1 MPSREA
7 ILATLRDHA
16 AELRASGLVH
26 LRLFGSVARD
36 EATSGSDIDL
46 LTDFAPGTRVSLLT
60 LSGLRLQLSDLL
72 GAEVDLSS
80 STALKEAVRTR
91 AQREAVHVF

>member
-1 MPSREA
+1 MPPREL

-16 AELRASGLVH
+16 AELRAAGLLH
-26 LRLFGSVARD
+26 LRLFGSVARN

-46 LTDFAPGTRVSLLT
+46 LADFAPGTRISLLT

-80 STALKEAVRTR
+80 STALKEPVRSR